1 MADMHL
7 QHCKVT
13 ASGLADPLQEGVPES
28 VFQLLGLKLLS
39 PLGRYVP
46 ENWSRSISQT
56 SDSKRK
62 GAISGI

>member
-1 MADMHL
+1 MADTHL
-7 QHCKVT
+7 QHCKDT

-28 VFQLLGLKLLS
+28 VLQLLGLKLLS
-39 PLGRYVP
+39 PLGGCMP
-46 ENWSRSISQT
+46 ESWRGSISQT